1 MLVLSRRLNEK
12 LLFPGLDTS
21 IQIIGIKSGLVR
33 LGIDAPDHV
42 HVLRGEVPDRTAN
55 WGLPPEEER
64 DPQEQTNQLKQ
75 LINRRLDII
84 RKGLGEAQQ
93 LTDSDSPEASQLLT
107 RVDEDLRLLM
117 GRVNTEFEKIG
128 PDVRA
133 QMDDDCR
140 AAFAGRLVRSR

>member
-12 LLFPGLDTS
+12 LLFPGLNTS
-21 IQIIGIKSGLVR
+21 IQVISIKSGLVR

-55 WGLPPEEER
+55 WGPPPEDER
-64 DPQEQTNQLKQ
+64 DPQVQTNQLKQ
-75 LINRRLDII
+75 MISRRLDII

-93 LTDSDSPEASQLLT
+93 FTDMESPGASQLLT
-107 RVDEDLRLLM
+107 RVDEDLRMLM
-117 GRVNTEFEKIG
+117 GRVKTEFEKIQ

-133 QMDDDCR
+133 EMDEDCR
-140 AAFAGRLVRSR
+140 AEFADRLVRSR